1 MGIRNPGKGEFQ
13 KEKKKEKRGK
23 GRNQDERNEGGGP
36 GTPLPTWRLGFSR
49 EEATSSIKKE
59 KEGEDERNYNAVN
72 ASSHFT
78 SHWKTFFRTWKK
90 GWYLSLA
97 LNTNR
102 LKVAILPVKR

>member
-13 KEKKKEKRGK
+13 KEKKKEKRGN

-59 KEGEDERNYNAVN
+59 KEGEDERKLEIERGLEEDTPEERRFCNFFF
-72 ASSHFT
+72 SSFST
-78 SHWKTFFRTWKK
+78 SKH
-90 GWYLSLA
+90 
-97 LNTNR
+97 
-102 LKVAILPVKR
+102 ILHRESWEN